1 MEVVTATA
9 RDIDLL
15 IEFRFYYLYSQGD
28 ISDTEREQIEK
39 QLREYFAEHLGRDC
53 ECFLLKK
60 DGEYISSVYMIK
72 LDRPA
77 GTTFPNGKTAFLM
90 NVFTKPEYRKTGAA
104 SVLLDFVIEYAKSCK
119 ISAIDLSSTK
129 MGRSLY
135 LRKGFCL
142 RGNSEMR
149 MSL

>member
-1 MEVVTATA
+1 MEIVTATA
-9 RDIDLL
+9 ADIDLL
-15 IEFRFYYLYSQGD
+15 IEFRFLYFASQGGLKD
-28 ISDTEREQIEK
+28 SEKTAIEK
-39 QLREYFAEHLGRDC
+39 QLREYFAEHLSRDC

-60 DGEYISSVYMIK
+60 DGEFISSVYMIK

-77 GTTFPNGKTAFLM
+77 GTAFLNGKTAFLM
-90 NVFTKPEYRKTGAA
+90 NVFTKPDFRKHGAA
-104 SVLLDFVIEYAKSCK
+104 SVLLDYVIDYARSVG
-119 ISAIDLSSTK
+119 ISAIDLSSTS

-135 LRKGFCL
+135 LRKGFKL